1 MRKNFGKRVLVLGL
15 AFGFMLPLGGCDPAS
30 EGQQEGQAR
39 SADLVAFEQVA
50 ESAHTPGEWLAGQD
64 MEPTRRI
71 IRNAEVFLVVDS
83 FSGTSSRVR
92 ELANAMDGYVAS
104 GQQQG
109 AAGEPRSGY
118 WVLRVPAGRLDDALA
133 QAEQIGQ
140 VTQRTTDSADVTEAY
155 VDLDSRLRST
165 EAQEARLLRHL
176 DESTGDLED
185 ILAVER
191 ELARVRSEA
200 ERMRGRLNVLD
211 ELTQMASLTVH
222 VEEIQEYMPAAT
234 ETPGLWDRASRAW
247 SGSWGAMGWVSG
259 YLLVGTVSAGPWA
272 VIVGPVLLGGWLI
285 WRRVRPQPAG

>member
-1 MRKNFGKRVLVLGL
+1 MRKNFGKRVVVLGL

-30 EGQQEGQAR
+30 QGQQEDQAR

-50 ESAHTPGEWLAGQD
+50 ESAHTPGERLAGQD

-92 ELANAMDGYVAS
+92 ELAYAMDGYVAS

-155 VDLDSRLRST
+155 VDLDARLRNT

-247 SGSWGAMGWVSG
+247 SRSWGAMGWVSG
-259 YLLVGTVSAGPWA
+259 YLLVGTVLAGPWV